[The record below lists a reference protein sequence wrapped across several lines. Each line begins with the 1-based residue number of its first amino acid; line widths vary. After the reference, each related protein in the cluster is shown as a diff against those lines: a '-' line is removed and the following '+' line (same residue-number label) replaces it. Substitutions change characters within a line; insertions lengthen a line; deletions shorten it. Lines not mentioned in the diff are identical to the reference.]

1 MFRFVRINF
10 LILFLLFFSGC
21 TYLSLYSEEA
31 PRAKDGVLNLTQVD
45 WNTHKSINLSGKWK
59 FYWSQLVSPTQNRS
73 ALPEKNRFVLNEAPS
88 VWNGIDFFGET
99 VQSYGFAT
107 YELKVLIPQGITN
120 LALSIPDEG
129 TAYNLYANGQL
140 IASAGTF
147 GLTKETSSAKY
158 NPQIASLPDSNE
170 LNLTLH
176 ISNFQNRW
184 GGYWYPIKIG
194 RLEDVLKENQI
205 KNNISFAVCISAAI
219 MAVYNLLFFLFRR
232 KDPTPLFFAIHCTLI
247 FIRALTTGERF
258 GHQLFPNLSWELLNR
273 LEYISVYLSAPVL
286 YAFLYRFSPT
296 KFWERYGAYLNFP
309 IYAASVAV
317 LLLPNQIYTLT
328 LFPTQIYCFLTVI
341 PCWAILLIYGITKRY
356 EGVWILFIGY
366 VGVMF
371 CTINDIVLTTSVTN
385 SGYLIPYGQIF
396 LIASHSILISRRFS
410 TSLNKSENLSHQMKT
425 LVSST
430 REIMSSS
437 SFASATQ
444 VALEILSKNI
454 RKNQELFIYLP
465 EQNSS
470 NWKQYSIDT
479 ENGLRVRE
487 VSGLLS
493 HNTVEV
499 NLSSLSTPSLLNDR
513 LLLPVQSAQTN
524 FVILDLPIQG
534 FLNLDSEMDW
544 VQGIAYALALSI
556 QNLLRQDR
564 DKLAVIGELSAEI
577 AHDIGH
583 HVILIQKILKN
594 MNQNGKN
601 DSHIGIAQAKKETE
615 ALANLSLDI
624 LEFSKKR
631 IILDLKSVN
640 IGEYFNGVRED
651 LELFFEGTG
660 ILLTFEILADGEVK
674 LDPLRIRRL
683 VLNIA
688 KNAADAVGEN
698 GSFSVRI
705 EKESQTLYIIFKDN
719 GPGLSEDLK
728 KAFYGSVIE
737 TKKPQGTG
745 LGLSIVRKIA
755 LAHGG
760 EVLLDSS
767 PGKGSRFT
775 ILLPC

>member
-1 MFRFVRINF
+1 MPFSIRINF
-10 LILFLLFFSGC
+10 LILLLFFSC
-21 TYLSLYSEEA
+21 LSDCNISKTDDA
-31 PRAKDGVLNLTQVD
+31 PKAKNGILDLTK
-45 WNTHKSINLSGKWK
+45 WNWDERRITELSGEWK
-59 FYWSQLVSPTQNRS
+59 FYWNQVI
-73 ALPEKNRFVLNEAPS
+73 PENQDHPDSKTKSRFLLNKAPS

-99 VQSYGFAT
+99 VESYGFAT
-107 YELKVLIPQGITN
+107 YKLRILIPKGGAN
-120 LALSIPDEG
+120 FALSIPDEG
-129 TAYNLYANGQL
+129 TAYNLYANGEL
-140 IASAGTF
+140 IAHAGKF
-147 GLTKETSSAKY
+147 GVTKETASAKY
-158 NPQIASLPDSNE
+158 DPQIAPLPHSDTID
-170 LNLTLH
+170 LTLH

-184 GGYWYPIKIG
+184 GGYWYPIRIG
-194 RLEDVLKENQI
+194 KLEEVYKEKQI
-205 KNNISFAVCISAAI
+205 KNGIEFAVCISAAI
-219 MAVYNLLFFLFRR
+219 MAVYNLLFYLFRR
-232 KDPTPLFFAIHCTLI
+232 TDPTPLLFAIHCTLI

-258 GHQLFPNLSWELLNR
+258 GHQMFPELSWELLNR

-286 YAFLYRFSPT
+286 YSFLYRFSPT
-296 KFWERYGAYLNFP
+296 QFWEKYGSYLCFP
-309 IYAASVAV
+309 LYAVSAAA

-328 LFPTQIYCFLTVI
+328 LIPTQIYCFLTVI
-341 PCWAILLIYGITKRY
+341 PCWMILLIYGIVKKY

-366 VGVMF
+366 IGVMY
-371 CTINDIVLTTSVTN
+371 CTINDIVVTN
-385 SGYLIPYGQIF
+385 SSFNSVYLIPYGQLF

-437 SFASATQ
+437 SFASATKT
-444 VALEILSKNI
+444 ALEILSKNV
-454 RKNQELFIYLP
+454 RKNQKLFIYLP

-479 ENGLRVRE
+479 ENDLRVSE
-487 VSGLLS
+487 VSGFLS
-493 HNTVEV
+493 HDTAEV
-499 NLSSLSTPSLLNDR
+499 NLSSLSFPSLLNDR
-513 LLLPVQSAQTN
+513 LLLPVQSNRTN
-524 FVILDLPIQG
+524 FVILDLPTQG

-583 HVILIQKILKN
+583 HVMLIQKILRN
-594 MNQNGKN
+594 MDRNTNEAP
-601 DSHIGIAQAKKETE
+601 HISIAQAKKETE

-631 IILDLKSVN
+631 IILDLKT
-640 IGEYFNGVRED
+640 IDIEEYFHGVKED
-651 LELFFEGTG
+651 LELFFGGTG
-660 ILLTFEILADGEVK
+660 IVLTFEILTSGKVK

-688 KNAADAVGEN
+688 KNAADAIGEKGN
-698 GSFSVRI
+698 FSVKI
-705 EKESQTLYIIFKDN
+705 ERESEMLYIVFKDD

-728 KAFYGSVIE
+728 RAFYGSMIE

-755 LAHGG
+755 IAHGG

-775 ILLPC
+775 LLLPC

>member
-1 MFRFVRINF
+1 MSQSLRIIF
-10 LILFLLFFSGC
+10 LILFLFHLSHC
-21 TYLSLYSEEA
+21 SYLGLSNDNA
-31 PRAKDGVLNLTQVD
+31 PKAENGVLNLTKLD
-45 WNTHKSINLSGKWK
+45 WNSHRITDLSGEWK
-59 FYWSQLVSPTQNRS
+59 FYWKQVISQNRNQS
-73 ALPEKNRFVLNEAPS
+73 ESHNKNRFILKSSPS
-88 VWNGIDFFGET
+88 VWNGLDFFGEKIE
-99 VQSYGFAT
+99 SHGFAT
-107 YELKVLIPQGITN
+107 YELRVLLPPEIEN
-120 LALSIPDEG
+120 VALSIPDEG

-158 NPQIASLPDSNE
+158 NPQIASLPNSNI
-170 LNLTLH
+170 LDLTLH
-176 ISNFQNRW
+176 VSNFQNRW
-184 GGYWYPIKIG
+184 GGYWYPIRIG
-194 RLEDVLKENQI
+194 KLEDILKENQR
-205 KNNISFAVCISAAI
+205 KNGVSLTVCISAAI

-232 KDPTPLFFAIHCTLI
+232 KDPTPLLFSIHCALI

-258 GHQLFPNLSWELLNR
+258 GHQLFPNLSWEILNR

-286 YAFLYRFSPT
+286 YAFLYRFSPNL
-296 KFWERYGAYLNFP
+296 FWEKYGSYLTFP
-309 IYAASVAV
+309 IYVSSLSV
-317 LLLPNQIYTLT
+317 LILPNQWYTLT
-328 LFPTQIYCFLTVI
+328 LFPTQVYCFLTVI
-341 PCWAILLIYGITKRY
+341 PCWAILLIYGITKNY

-366 VGVMF
+366 IGVMF
-371 CTINDIVLTTSVTN
+371 CTINDIILTDSVNN
-385 SGYLIPYGQIF
+385 SVYLIPYGQIF

-430 REIMSSS
+430 RDIMSSS

-444 VALEILSKNI
+444 TALEILSKNI

-479 ENGLRVRE
+479 ENDLRVTE
-487 VSGLLS
+487 VSGFLS
-493 HNTVEV
+493 HDTIDV
-499 NLSSLSTPSLLNDR
+499 NLSSLSTPSILNDR
-513 LLLPVQSAQTN
+513 LLLPVQSNQTN
-524 FVILDLPIQG
+524 FVVLDLPIQG

-556 QNLLRQDR
+556 QNLLREDR

-583 HVILIQKILKN
+583 HVMLIQKILRN
-594 MNQNGKN
+594 MNQSEKEVS
-601 DSHIGIAQAKKETE
+601 DISISQANKETE

-631 IILDLKSVN
+631 IILDLKSVD
-640 IGEYFNGVRED
+640 IGEYFKGVRED
-651 LELFFEGTG
+651 LDLFFEGTG
-660 ILLTFEILADGEVK
+660 IRLTFEIFADGSVK

-688 KNAADAVGEN
+688 KNAADALGKN
-698 GSFSVRI
+698 GNFSVRI
-705 EKESQTLYIIFKDN
+705 EKESETLYIVFKDD
-719 GPGLSEDLK
+719 GPGLSDDLK
-728 KAFYGSVIE
+728 KAFYGFLIQ

-755 LAHGG
+755 VAHGG

-767 PGKGSRFT
+767 PGQGSRIT

>member
-1 MFRFVRINF
+1 MLYSVRINF
-10 LILFLLFFSGC
+10 LFLLLFFTAC
-21 TYLSLYSEEA
+21 TYWDMSKADA
-31 PRAKDGVLNLTQVD
+31 PNAKEGVLDLTKWD
-45 WNTHKSINLSGKWK
+45 WNNHGITNLSGEWK
-59 FYWSQLVSPTQNRS
+59 FYWNQVLFQNPDRS
-73 ALPEKNRFVLNEAPS
+73 DSDIKNRFVLTKAPS

-99 VQSYGFAT
+99 VESYGFAT
-107 YELKVLIPQGITN
+107 YKLRILVPKEIAN

-129 TAYNLYANGQL
+129 TAYNLYANGEL
-140 IASAGTF
+140 IAHAGKF
-147 GLTKETSSAKY
+147 GLTKETASAKY
-158 NPQIASLPDSNE
+158 DPQIASLPHSDTID
-170 LNLTLH
+170 LTLH

-194 RLEDVLKENQI
+194 RLEDVFKESQI
-205 KNNISFAVCISAAI
+205 KNGIGFAVCISAGI
-219 MAVYNLLFFLFRR
+219 MAVYNLLFYLFRR
-232 KDPTPLFFAIHCTLI
+232 TDPTPLLFSIHCTLI

-258 GHQLFPNLSWELLNR
+258 GHQLFPGLSWELLNR

-286 YAFLYRFSPT
+286 YAFLYRFSPS
-296 KFWERYGAYLNFP
+296 KFWEKYGIYLCFP
-309 IYAASVAV
+309 IYAASAAV
-317 LLLPNQIYTLT
+317 LLLPNQFYTLT
-328 LFPTQIYCFLTVI
+328 LIPTQMYCFLTVI
-341 PCWAILLIYGITKRY
+341 PCWLILLIYGIVKKY
-356 EGVWILFIGY
+356 EGVLILFIGY
-366 VGVMF
+366 IGVMF
-371 CTINDIVLTTSVTN
+371 STINDIIFTN
-385 SGYLIPYGQIF
+385 SSINSVYLIPYGQLF

-410 TSLNKSENLSHQMKT
+410 TSLNKSENLSLQMKT

-437 SFASATQ
+437 TFASATQ
-444 VALEILSKNI
+444 KALEILSKNI
-454 RKNQELFIYLP
+454 RKNQQLFIYLP
-465 EQNSS
+465 EQNST

-479 ENGLRVRE
+479 ENDLRVSE
-487 VSGLLS
+487 VSSLLS
-493 HNTVEV
+493 HDTVEV

-513 LLLPVQSAQTN
+513 LLLPVQSNRTN

-534 FLNLDSEMDW
+534 FLDLDSEMDW

-583 HVILIQKILKN
+583 HVMLIQKILRN
-594 MNQNGKN
+594 MNRNTN
-601 DSHIGIAQAKKETE
+601 EDPHISIAQAKKETE

-631 IILDLKSVN
+631 IILDFKSVN
-640 IGEYFNGVRED
+640 IEEYFAGVKED

-660 ILLTFEILADGEVK
+660 IVLTFEILTRGNVK

-688 KNAADAVGEN
+688 KNAADAIGEN
-698 GSFSVRI
+698 GSFSVKI
-705 EKESQTLYIIFKDN
+705 EKESETLYIIFKDD
-719 GPGLSEDLK
+719 GPGLSEDIK

-755 LAHGG
+755 IAHGG

-775 ILLPC
+775 VLLPC

>member
-1 MFRFVRINF
+1 MLRFVRINF
-10 LILFLLFFSGC
+10 LILFFPLFSSC
-21 TYLSLYSEEA
+21 AYLGLSYEDA
-31 PRAKDGVLNLTQVD
+31 PQAKNGILDLTQWD
-45 WNTHKSINLSGKWK
+45 WNAHKSTNLSGEWK
-59 FYWSQLVSPTQNRS
+59 FYWNQLVSPDRTES
-73 ALPEKNRFVLNEAPS
+73 VTKNRFILNRAPS
-88 VWNGIDFFGET
+88 NWNEIDFFGEK
-99 VQSYGFAT
+99 VESHGFAT
-107 YELKVLIPQGITN
+107 YELKVLLPKNITN

-129 TAYNLYANGQL
+129 TAYNLYANGLL
-140 IASAGTF
+140 IASAGKF
-147 GLTKETSSAKY
+147 GITKETSSAKY
-158 NPQIASLPDSNE
+158 NPQVISLPNSSE
-170 LNLTLH
+170 INLTFH

-184 GGYWYPIKIG
+184 GGYWFPIKIG
-194 RLEDVLKENQI
+194 KLEDVLKENQI
-205 KNNISFAVCISAAI
+205 KNGIGFAVCISAAI
-219 MAVYNLLFFLFRR
+219 MAVYNLLFFLFRK
-232 KDPTPLFFAIHCTLI
+232 KDPTPLLFSIHCTLI

-258 GHQLFPNLSWELLNR
+258 GHQLFPNLSWEFLNR

-286 YAFLYRFSPT
+286 YAFLYRFSPSR
-296 KFWERYGAYLNFP
+296 FWKRYGAYFNFP
-309 IYAASVAV
+309 IYVATVAV

-328 LFPTQIYCFLTVI
+328 LFPTQVYCFLTVI
-341 PCWAILLIYGITKRY
+341 PCWAILLIYGIFKKY

-366 VGVMF
+366 IGVMF
-371 CTINDIVLTTSVTN
+371 CTIHDIVVTNNVTN
-385 SGYLIPYGQIF
+385 SVYLIPYGQIF
-396 LIASHSILISRRFS
+396 LIASHAILISRRFS

-437 SFASATQ
+437 TFASATQ
-444 VALEILSKNI
+444 TALEILSKNI

-465 EQNSS
+465 EQNSAI
-470 NWKQYSIDT
+470 WKQYSIDT
-479 ENGLRVRE
+479 ENDLRISE

-493 HNTVEV
+493 HNTIEI

-513 LLLPVQSAQTN
+513 LLLPVQSNQTN

-564 DKLAVIGELSAEI
+564 DKLAIIGELSAEI

-583 HVILIQKILKN
+583 HVTLIQKILRN
-594 MNQNGKN
+594 MDQSETP
-601 DSHIGIAQAKKETE
+601 DRHIGIAQAKKETE

-631 IILDLKSVN
+631 IILDLKSVD
-640 IGEYFNGVRED
+640 IEEYFEGVKED
-651 LELFFEGTG
+651 LELFFEDTG
-660 ILLTFEILADGEVK
+660 VRLTFEILADGKVK

-688 KNAADAVGEN
+688 KNAADAIGDK

-705 EKESQTLYIIFKDN
+705 EKESETLYIVFKDD

-728 KAFYGSVIE
+728 KAFYGSVIQ